1 MVLVHN
7 YIEQDFVHLL
17 VVVERCLAVEAVA
30 SAEVELRYVTLIL
43 EIKNKN

>member
-30 SAEVELRYVTLIL
+30 SAEVELRYVTLTLGIRIL
-43 EIKNKN
+43 N